1 MLKNRIW
8 VAMLVIALM
17 VLSTV
22 NVTQAQYAAN
32 NSGKLPE
39 SDDEKAVY
47 QIYQQGLAADRLFG
61 QKRWDDLI
69 QFLESNADALN
80 KEFHRNS
87 DVQFYGIPIRPTDF
101 ATIRRYIGDS
111 DFKEGSVKAMS
122 YADFLKSVTYH
133 LYELAGKSYRDDE
146 HVANDAYREI
156 RDISLPVSDDKWV
169 DAIKT
174 LELNILKLET
184 IFARKPAL
192 RRGLL
197 DQYAENLTGEMALK
211 EGRDKLAEAIPEWQ
225 RVQVKLAA
233 REQNA
238 VAEKKKAALSEV
250 ASDIESIIAELDKML
265 KAVRADG
272 FIDASKAHIMIAGQA
287 QYLEDRTKF
296 YRQLYAQQNSQMPP
310 DILAP
315 LEAKFNEVQRAI
327 DENAP
332 RFTFPT
338 GLAHDPVVEAIIRR
352 GIMTAIPGARVL
364 EIGFSDAAWIISRN
378 NLGLFTDRYKR
389 GFVLYQMSGESLARL
404 YKIIYSEDYAGGGTF
419 ARANGVR
426 NWDYLRWQKA
436 R

>member
-1 MLKNRIW
+1 MLKSKVW
-8 VAMLVIALM
+8 MTVLALALVG
-17 VLSTV
+17 VSSV
-22 NVTQAQYAAN
+22 NVTRAQSAAN

-39 SDDEKAVY
+39 TDEEKAVY
-47 QIYQQGLAADRLFG
+47 QIYQQGLAADSLFD
-61 QKRWDDLI
+61 QKRWDDLL

-80 KEFHRNS
+80 KEFRRNS
-87 DVQFYGIPIRPTDF
+87 DVQFYSIRVRPTDF
-101 ATIRRYIGDS
+101 ATIRRYLGDS
-111 DFKEGSVKAMS
+111 DFEERSIKAGS

-156 RDISLPVSDDKWV
+156 RDISLPVSDNEWRG
-169 DAIKT
+169 AIKT
-174 LELNILKLET
+174 LELNLLKLET

-211 EGRDKLAEAIPEWQ
+211 EGRDKLAEAQSEWQ

-233 REQNA
+233 REQSA
-238 VAEKKKAALSEV
+238 AAEKKKAALSEV
-250 ASDIESIIAELDKML
+250 TSDIESVIAELDKML
-265 KAVRADG
+265 KAIQTDG
-272 FIDASKAHIMIAGQA
+272 FISASSAHIMIAGQA
-287 QYLEDRTKF
+287 QYLEDRAKF
-296 YRQLYAQQNSQMPP
+296 YRQLYAQQNVQMPP

-315 LEAKFNEVQRAI
+315 LEAKFNEVQKAI

-352 GIMTAIPGARVL
+352 SIMSTISGVRVL
-364 EIGFSDAAWIISRN
+364 GIGFSDAAWIISRN
-378 NLGLFTDRYKR
+378 NLGLITDRYKR
-389 GFVLYQMSGESLARL
+389 GFVLYQMSGENLARL